1 VAFRFSSQRE
11 RLEPEGCQNIGIPL
25 FFRQKK
31 AQQSCN
37 PAPQHPTHA
46 VAIIGIVAAIAVP
59 SLLRARIAANETSAL
74 GSMRA
79 VNSAQ
84 TAYAG
89 AASAGGYATDLNVLV
104 QPCPGSSLG
113 FISPD
118 LAGDP
123 AQKSGYSLRLAAGS
137 LGAGALDCNGTASN
151 LGYYLSAVPVTIGL
165 TGHRGFAATSPAV
178 IYFTHSGAA
187 PTEAEMLPGGGGTP
201 IQ

>member
-1 VAFRFSSQRE
+1 MPEHRHPSFFSRE
-11 RLEPEGCQNIGIPL
+11 EGTAIMQPGTTSSDA
-25 FFRQKK
+25 RG
-31 AQQSCN
+31 
-37 PAPQHPTHA
+37 HA
-46 VAIIGIVAAIAVP
+46 GFTLIELLIVVAIIAAVAAIAVP
-59 SLLRARIAANETSAL
+59 SLLRARMAANETSAL

-84 TAYAG
+84 TAYAS
-89 AASAGGYATDLNVLV
+89 AASAGGYASDLNVLA
-104 QPCPGSSLG
+104 QSCPGSNLA
-113 FISPD
+113 FITPD

-123 AQKSGYSLRLAAGS
+123 AQKSGYNVRLAAGTQ
-137 LGAGALDCNGTASN
+137 GPGPLDCNGTASN
-151 LGYYLSAVPVTIGL
+151 VGYYLTAVPVTIGL